1 MNKDLLLGDF
11 RNDARKRDEIRD
23 IEIELNLISGSSG
36 SALFSQGETKA
47 LAWVN
52 GPREG
57 KGRSELR
64 GQLKCTFTM
73 ATFSTMNRGK
83 ESKRDIKMRAF
94 TKTLKDIYEQFILLD
109 LYTRSEIELNVMILQ
124 DNGSYKGA
132 AINAATLALINAG
145 IMMKD
150 TVVGVCL
157 GLSDDLTFLDL
168 TRNEEKSNMVLLNC
182 AYLPHFNKFA
192 HMEILNSK
200 TNMEQS
206 NILMKESEKAAM
218 QVFKIIEN
226 FLKFKYITS

>member
-1 MNKDLLLGDF
+1 
-11 RNDARKRDEIRD
+11 
-23 IEIELNLISGSSG
+23 
-36 SALFSQGETKA
+36 
-47 LAWVN
+47 
-52 GPREG
+52 
-57 KGRSELR
+57 
-64 GQLKCTFTM
+64 M

>member
-1 MNKDLLLGDF
+1 MNRDLLLGDF
-11 RNDARKRDEIRD
+11 RTDARKRDELREID
-23 IEIELNLISGSSG
+23 IQLNVISGSSG
-36 SALFSQGETKA
+36 SCLFSIGETKA

-57 KGRSELR
+57 KSRSDLK
-64 GQLKCTFTM
+64 GQLKCTFSM

-83 ESKRDIKMRAF
+83 EQKRDIKMRAF
-94 TKTLKDIYEQFILLD
+94 SKTLKDVYEQFILLD

-145 IMMKD
+145 IMLKD
-150 TVVGVCL
+150 TVVGICL
-157 GLSDDLTFLDL
+157 GFSDDLTFVDL

-182 AYLPHFNKFA
+182 AYLPHFNKFV

-200 TNMEQS
+200 TNMEQC
-206 NILMKESEKAAM
+206 NVLMKTSEKAAM
-218 QVFKIIEN
+218 EVFKIMEN
-226 FLKFKYITS
+226 YLKFKYINS